1 MRKKLAEFTK
11 KKFKKLALL
20 TQCILLLCRNLLLIR
35 TLKLKNLELYDQ
47 VILQGNEIEIL
58 WKVKGCHKIKI
69 KGLGY
74 FSGNIHGLKLIFT
87 NSINPIEITFCGI
100 AKRITKE
107 FSIKSS
113 TVKLQK
119 KFIAETNI
127 PIAVAVPFNKEK
139 LECELTKHNLK
150 VNLENIYFELE
161 PFNIDNYKPLTQ

>member
-1 MRKKLAEFTK
+1 MTKQLTKYLKEKYKKM
-11 KKFKKLALL
+11 ALL
-20 TQCILLLCRNLLLIR
+20 TQCLLLLLKNLLLIR
-35 TLKLKNLELYDQ
+35 MLKLRSVSLYDRV
-47 VILQGNEIEIL
+47 VIEDNEIEIL

-100 AKRITKE
+100 AKKITRK

-113 TVKLQK
+113 TIKLQE
-119 KFIAETNI
+119 KFIAKTNI
-127 PIAVAVPFNKEK
+127 PIAVAVRFNKEK
-139 LECELTKHNLK
+139 LQCELTKHNLK

-161 PFNIDNYKPLTQ
+161 PFNLDNYKPLSQ